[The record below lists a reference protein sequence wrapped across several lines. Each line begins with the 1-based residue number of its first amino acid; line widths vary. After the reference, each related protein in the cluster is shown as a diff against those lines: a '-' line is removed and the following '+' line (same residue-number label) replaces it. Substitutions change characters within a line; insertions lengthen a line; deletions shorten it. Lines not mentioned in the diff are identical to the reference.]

1 MTGRKVNPRLIE
13 VARRQRTEGFLERE
27 AKRLEEAKRLLE
39 EQEIRSKEE
48 IAQRRMKTLE
58 GLSLEGERKTNFEAY
73 IRGLNSYEGDKSEFR
88 FYAFVNH
95 PDFPKVFNQLETIEK
110 KIDKWAF
117 ILRKA
122 YEIGKD
128 VDIPIGLTFQNN
140 QVATQRALED
150 YGVYFLCPYF
160 KDTVRELHPKDDC
173 VIDGA
178 PVMTMCEGMYEQC
191 DIFKDRAGKAAAGLI
206 KLPSI
211 TRRKPKF
218 KVPKMEVDPVD
229 LSDLYD
235 WWEMDGIYG

>member
-1 MTGRKVNPRLIE
+1 MTERKVNPRLME
-13 VARRQRTEGFLERE
+13 VARRQRTEGFLEVE
-27 AKRLEEAKRLLE
+27 AKRLEEVRRLLE

-73 IRGLNSYEGDKSEFR
+73 IRGLNNYEGDESEIP

-95 PDFPKVFNQLETIEK
+95 PDFPKIFNQLETIEK

-150 YGVYFLCPYF
+150 YGV
-160 KDTVRELHPKDDC
+160 
-173 VIDGA
+173 
-178 PVMTMCEGMYEQC
+178 
-191 DIFKDRAGKAAAGLI
+191 
-206 KLPSI
+206 
-211 TRRKPKF
+211 
-218 KVPKMEVDPVD
+218 
-229 LSDLYD
+229 
-235 WWEMDGIYG
+235 